1 MTLII
6 KLSDFGEFSLK
17 HVVNLLKYFRLCMP
31 TYNYG
36 TVTSVFV
43 KRDSYFQY
51 TCFDVS
57 PSFLVFGATSGGLY
71 LFRREPCTFLQL
83 LPNKVGYT

>member
-1 MTLII
+1 M
-6 KLSDFGEFSLK
+6 
-17 HVVNLLKYFRLCMP
+17 VP
-31 TYNYG
+31 
-36 TVTSVFV
+36 SVGLFV

-83 LPNKVGYT
+83 LPNKVGLLLIYLLMKVVHGAVNII